1 MAGLDDLTLDFGQT
15 QVAVTVRRSPLA
27 KAMSLRVDPVRG
39 IVLVLPS
46 RARLSDA
53 QVFLR
58 THRDWLAERLDRLPQ
73 SIALT
78 PGCTVPLLGQDH
90 PIRHRPD
97 ARRGVWLQDGEIHVS
112 GHVDHVPR
120 RVIDFLKA
128 EARRVMLAKAHDL
141 AARIDRKPSRI
152 SVKDTVS
159 RWGSCS
165 AQGAIALSW
174 RLVMAPDWVATYVV
188 GHEVAH
194 LVELNHSPAFWTIV
208 ASLGVDHHGARA
220 WLKTNGAHLHR
231 YQAE

>member
-1 MAGLDDLTLDFGQT
+1 
-15 QVAVTVRRSPLA
+15 
-27 KAMSLRVDPVRG
+27 MSLRVDPVRG
-39 IVLVLPS
+39 VVLVLPS

-53 QVFLR
+53 RIFLR
-58 THRDWLAERLDRLPQ
+58 THRDWLIERLHRLPQ

-78 PGCTVPLLGQDH
+78 PGATVPLLGQDH
-90 PIRHRPD
+90 LIRHHPE
-97 ARRGVWLQDGEIHVS
+97 ARRGVWRQDGEIHVS
-112 GHVDHVPR
+112 GHIDHVPR
-120 RVIDFLKA
+120 RVVDFLKA
-128 EARRVMLAKAHDL
+128 EARRLMVAKAHEL

-194 LVELNHSPAFWTIV
+194 LVELNHSPAFWAVVT
-208 ASLGVDHHGARA
+208 SLGVDHHGART